1 MNKSLIGLIG
11 STVLTFIGVCL
22 RLNAHAMAWSGSSSW
37 SGPDSE
43 TPMGHQET
51 AIGQVGMALMAVGI
65 LLLVVT
71 YIHWLFAKESDK

>member
-11 STVLTFIGVCL
+11 SAVLTMIGVYL
-22 RLNAHAMAWSGSSSW
+22 RLNAHAMAWAGVTSW

-43 TPMGHQET
+43 TPMGRQET

-71 YIHWLFAKESDK
+71 YIHWLFVKKSDE

>member
-11 STVLTFIGVCL
+11 SAVLTLIGVCL
-22 RLNAHAMAWSGSSSW
+22 RLNAHSMAWAGVSSW

-43 TPMGHQET
+43 TSYGRQET

-71 YIHWLFAKESDK
+71 YVHWLFAKESDK